1 MHFNTA
7 QEVEDFATEAAQDTY
22 RRHIEQGHDINPFST
37 EGARMEWKRGYEG
50 RLSKPWENER
60 MLAFSTI
67 YQRGKAMRKLI
78 DNLGK

>member
-22 RRHIEQGHDINPFST
+22 GRHIERGHDINPFST
-37 EGARMEWKRGYEG
+37 EVARMEWKRGYDG
-50 RLSKPWENER
+50 VLSKPRENER
-60 MLAFSTI
+60 MLSFSTV

-78 DNLGK
+78 DNLGE